1 MLSDR
6 LGKTQ
11 NKCYIGFDWFE
22 IWNGQNLS
30 HKWKSKFNK
39 VIKNRCVEG
48 ITLIIDK
55 IMIEEYV
62 KKRNYLNHLK
72 QMSAIKNGHYKSSI
86 SLNKSRLS
94 QLNLNSLTDNIS
106 KFTSTSSKFN
116 ISKRSNPIATVRNK
130 STEQIMKS
138 FSI

>member
-1 MLSDR
+1 M
-6 LGKTQ
+6 
-11 NKCYIGFDWFE
+11 
-22 IWNGQNLS
+22 
-30 HKWKSKFNK
+30 
-39 VIKNRCVEG
+39 
-48 ITLIIDK
+48 
-55 IMIEEYV
+55 EEYV

-86 SLNKSRLS
+86 SPNKSRI

-106 KFTSTSSKFN
+106 KFANTSSKFN

-138 FSI
+138 YSIEK